1 MSDVAVVGAGLVG
14 VSLAYELACLG
25 ASVTVIDAGHPGRAT
40 DAGAGILSPV
50 TSHQA
55 DDELWPF
62 LRQAGAHYPALL
74 QRIEADGVA
83 TTGTG
88 YGRCGIL
95 SVGLRAHEDGWFSP
109 FADTVLRRAPG
120 EVAEIT
126 AEEAGALFPPLGPV
140 HRVLHAPGSARVDG
154 RGMAAALR
162 EAAQAR
168 GVDFVTGAAHGV
180 TAGAGTGVGR
190 GPGGMWGRHVDA
202 VEVEGHQNVTC
213 GALAVAGGAWTE
225 AVGEWLGVPLPVG
238 PTKGQIVHLGVEEE
252 TGAWPIVQPLLT
264 HYLVPWPGGRVA
276 CGGTFEP
283 VAGFS
288 TSATAAGLSELLP
301 RVPDRRT
308 GPGRRHLPRDPGRAP
323 AHVVRRQR
331 RGGPS
336 ARVGQCLGG
345 HGPRRQWAVAG
356 SLFGPGAGPRHDR
369 CRADLGR
376 GATAGLVRSRTV
388 RITLTDASTST
399 RAAAEKLWPC

>member
-50 TSHQA
+50 TSHEA

-74 QRIEADGVA
+74 QRIEADGAA
-83 TTGTG
+83 TAGTG

-95 SVGLRAHEDGWFSP
+95 SIGLRAHEDGWFTP
-109 FADTVLRRAPG
+109 FADTVLRRAPD

-126 AEEAGALFPPLGPV
+126 LEEAGALFPPLGPV

-168 GVDFVTGAAHGV
+168 GVEFVTGAAHGV
-180 TAGAGTGVGR
+180 TAGAGSGVGK
-190 GPGGMWGRHVDA
+190 GAGGRRGRHVDA

-225 AVGEWLGVPLPVG
+225 AVGEWLGVAAAGGSDEGADRASRCRGGDGGLADRATPPHPLP
-238 PTKGQIVHLGVEEE
+238 
-252 TGAWPIVQPLLT
+252 GA
-264 HYLVPWPGGRVA
+264 
-276 CGGTFEP
+276 
-283 VAGFS
+283 VAGW
-288 TSATAAGLSELLP
+288 AGGVRRDVRGRCRLLHERDGGGAVRAAA
-301 RVPDRRT
+301 RMPDRRA
-308 GPGRRHLPRDPGRAP
+308 GPGRRHLSRDPGRAP
-323 AHVVRRQR
+323 AHVGRR
-331 RGGPS
+331 P
-336 ARVGQCLGG
+336 CLGG
-345 HGPRRQWAVAG
+345 PPAR
-356 SLFGPGAGPRHDR
+356 D
-369 CRADLGR
+369 
-376 GATAGLVRSRTV
+376 GATPGWPPATAPTGCCRVP
-388 RITLTDASTST
+388 T
-399 RAAAEKLWPC
+399 RRGRWPTP